1 MRQFIALSK
10 RNIHIYFRDFST
22 VFFSVLS
29 TLIVIALMLFF
40 LGDINNEA
48 ILQVVSGIPGRD
60 AANDSK
66 LVSEIIFYWT
76 VAGILAINA
85 ASVAHAFYANMIKD
99 RANNKLNSIMVMPI
113 KRGLIV
119 SSYVFCA
126 WLVSVIMGLFAF
138 AITDVIAAFKGYT
151 ILSAAEHFKVLALIL
166 VNAFVYSAILLF
178 LATVNKS
185 ENGWGAFGIVIGTVA
200 GFFGGIYLA
209 IGGLSS
215 GIVKVIKCF
224 PFIYAT
230 SAFRTVMLKGI
241 EDAFFTGLP
250 GEAKSQTDLAMGTT
264 LTLFENELSQGAKI
278 GILVTVGIVFMVLCS
293 VVLTYSKRKDR

>member
-1 MRQFIALSK
+1 MRQFMALSK

-40 LGDINNEA
+40 LGDLNNEA
-48 ILQVVSGIPGRD
+48 ILQVVKGTPGRD
-60 AANDSK
+60 AARDNK

-99 RANNKLNSIMVMPI
+99 RGSNKLNSIMVMPI
-113 KRGLIV
+113 KRSIIV

-126 WLVSVIMGLFAF
+126 WFISVIMGVFAF
-138 AITDVIAAFKGYT
+138 AITDVIAAIKGYA
-151 ILSAAEHFKVLALIL
+151 ILSAADHLKVIALIF

-209 IGGLSS
+209 IGGLNDT
-215 GIVKVIKCF
+215 IVKVIKCF

-230 SAFRTVMLKGI
+230 SAFRSVMLKDV
-241 EDAFFTGLP
+241 EDVFFTGLP
-250 GEAKSQTDLAMGTT
+250 SEARSTTDLAMGTK
-264 LTLFENELSQGAKI
+264 LTLFENELSQPAEI
-278 GILVTVGIVFMVLCS
+278 GILVMVGLVFMVLCS